1 MSELKNGPFSGF
13 TGRTGQ
19 LVGYRKKGKWIMAA
33 RKATAPKPPSVLQLN
48 QQMKFGLVTSWLGWV
63 GDFIDLGFQHY
74 DAKMSAMN
82 AAVKYN
88 LDNAVT
94 GVSPNYV
101 MDYPQ
106 VLFSKGRLAEAYLL
120 EMATLTPFQL
130 DFTWQNNIGS
140 VQALPTDKAVFIV
153 YNPLKDLFMV
163 ANGVVTRSALS
174 YDMILPA
181 DFSGDTVQVYMAF
194 TSADGKIV
202 STSAYV
208 GAIQVL

>member
-33 RKATAPKPPSVLQLN
+33 VKATAPRPPSVLQLN
-48 QQMKFGLVTSWLGWV
+48 QQMKFGLVTSWLGWI

-101 MDYPQ
+101 MDYPE
-106 VLFSKGRLAEAYLL
+106 VLFSRGRLAQAYSL
-120 EMATLTPFQL
+120 EMATLTPAQL
-130 DFTWQNNIGS
+130 DFSWLANIGS
-140 VQALPTDKAVFIV
+140 VEAEPTDKAVFIV
-153 YNPLKDLFMV
+153 YNPLKDLFVV

-174 YDMILPA
+174 YDMALPT

-194 TSADGKIV
+194 VSADNKKV
-202 STSAYV
+202 STSYYA
-208 GAIQVL
+208 GATAIL